1 MAKTSNRTD
10 IKIPKQKPF
19 TGKTGKAMKFV
30 DEWVMPK
37 TAGDFISYVLPYGK
51 IAKTTVKAV
60 KKVVKPSAKTKKVTK
75 KIK

>member
-1 MAKTSNRTD
+1 
-10 IKIPKQKPF
+10 
-19 TGKTGKAMKFV
+19 
-30 DEWVMPK
+30 MPK